1 MTMLQGQLTRAEWGT
16 LLGWVV
22 ATTIGWLVGFAIC
35 EAFSAFLKSLNSDG
49 LVIGT
54 GVGIAQWLVLRR
66 QVGGA
71 RWWILASIIGF
82 GIGKVLGDQVA
93 ANLGGLVG
101 IALGGATIGLTA
113 GALQW
118 IELRR
123 QGADP
128 GMWVVASTIGWAA
141 GWLLIGSIDEPG
153 GAPSAS
159 AYVVGSVGA
168 AVAGVITGASMVR
181 LLRTRAPAQP

>member
-1 MTMLQGQLTRAEWGT
+1 MAMLRGQLTRAEWRT
-16 LLGWVV
+16 LAGWVV
-22 ATTIGWLVGFAIC
+22 ATAIGWLAGFAIC

-49 LVIGT
+49 LVIGA

-66 QVGGA
+66 LAGGA

-82 GIGKVLGDQVA
+82 GIGKVLGDQVTT
-93 ANLGGLVG
+93 NLGGLVG
-101 IALGGATIGLTA
+101 IALGGATIGLAA
-113 GALQW
+113 GSLQW

-128 GMWVVASTIGWAA
+128 GMWIVASTVGWAV
-141 GWLLIGSIDEPG
+141 GWLLIGSIDELG
-153 GAPSAS
+153 GAPSAP
-159 AYVVGSVGA
+159 AYVGGSLGA
-168 AVAGVITGASMVR
+168 AVAGVITGASLLR

>member
-1 MTMLQGQLTRAEWGT
+1 MALLRGQLTRAEWRT
-16 LLGWVV
+16 LVGWVV

-49 LVIGT
+49 LVIGA
-54 GVGIAQWLVLRR
+54 GIGIAQWLVLRR
-66 QVGGA
+66 QGGRA
-71 RWWILASIIGF
+71 GWWILASIIGF

-128 GMWVVASTIGWAA
+128 GMWVVASTIGWAV
-141 GWLLIGSIDEPG
+141 GWLLIGSIDESS
-153 GAPSAS
+153 GAPGA
-159 AYVVGSVGA
+159 AGYVVGSLGA
-168 AVAGVITGASMVR
+168 TVAGVITGASLVR

>member
-1 MTMLQGQLTRAEWGT
+1 MTALQGQFTRAEWRT
-16 LLGWVV
+16 LGAWVV
-22 ATTIGWLVGFAIC
+22 ATTVGWLVGFAIC

-54 GVGIAQWLVLRR
+54 GIGIAQWLVLRR
-66 QVGGA
+66 QAGGA

-118 IELRR
+118 VELRR

-128 GMWVVASTIGWAA
+128 GMWVVASTIGWAV
-141 GWLLIGSIDEPG
+141 GWLLIGTSDELTGSP
-153 GAPSAS
+153 AAS
-159 AYVVGSVGA
+159 AYLVGSVGA
-168 AVAGVITGASMVR
+168 AVAGVITGGSLVR
-181 LLRTRAPAQP
+181 LLRTRTTLRP

>member
-1 MTMLQGQLTRAEWGT
+1 MAMRQRQLTRAEWGT
-16 LLGWVV
+16 LFAWVV
-22 ATTIGWLVGFAIC
+22 ATTIGWAVGFAIC
-35 EAFSAFLKSLNSDG
+35 EAFSSFLKRLNSDG
-49 LVIGT
+49 LVIGA

-66 QVGGA
+66 QAGGA

-93 ANLGGLVG
+93 VNLGGLVG
-101 IALGGATIGLTA
+101 IGLGGATIGLTA

-128 GMWVVASTIGWAA
+128 GMWVVASTIGWAL
-141 GWLLIGSIDEPG
+141 GWLLIGSIDEL

-168 AVAGVITGASMVR
+168 AVAGLITGASMLR
-181 LLRTRAPAQP
+181 LLRTRPPARP